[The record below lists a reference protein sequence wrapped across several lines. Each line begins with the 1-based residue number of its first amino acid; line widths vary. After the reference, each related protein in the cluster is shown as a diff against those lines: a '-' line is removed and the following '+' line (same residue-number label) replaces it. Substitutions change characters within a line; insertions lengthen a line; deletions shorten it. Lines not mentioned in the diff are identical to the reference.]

1 MGRDAAVTEVR
12 FYHLTRSSLEAAL
25 PKMLEKTLE
34 RGQRA
39 VVLAS
44 STERVEALNTYLWTY
59 AERSFLPHGSAND
72 GHDAAQPIW
81 LGESDER
88 PNAAQVLFLTDGAE
102 SQRLGEYDLCAV
114 LFDGRDDTAVVLA
127 RDQWG
132 TMKAAGHALTYWQ
145 QDDSG
150 RWTRKN

>member
-1 MGRDAAVTEVR
+1 MTEVR

-44 STERVEALNTYLWTY
+44 SAERVEALNTYLWTY
-59 AERSFLPHGSAND
+59 AERSFLPHGSAKD
-72 GHDAAQPIW
+72 GYEAAQPVW
-81 LGESDER
+81 LGETDER
-88 PNAAQVLFLTDGAE
+88 PHAAEVLFLTDGAE
-102 SQRLGEYDLCAV
+102 SRRIGEYELCAI
-114 LFDGRDDTAVVLA
+114 LFDGRDDTALAMA

-132 TMKAAGHALTYWQ
+132 ILKEAGHTLTYWQ
-145 QDDSG
+145 QDEGG
-150 RWTRKN
+150 RWSQKS